1 MTATAAQHAAHLSAE
16 QAAGDE
22 RDRWPE
28 GLPLEAPDEP
38 ETDETHPED
47 PERTAA

>member
-1 MTATAAQHAAHLSAE
+1 MTATAAQHAAHLDAE

-28 GLPLEAPDEP
+28 GLPLDPP
-38 ETDETHPED
+38 SPED
-47 PERTAA
+47 EETFPPDPARAA